1 MDSWFHSLAPIS
13 EVFFRITHSVRLC
26 TRFELQLLSCPSH
39 SDAPSCNKYT
49 ELQAHIWF
57 WKSRLSSQFF
67 FIYGHC
73 IFGLRKLQDLPFS
86 CAFLLLL
93 ANEANYA
100 STEKQFI
107 MGSALFLFLC
117 DLRSLNIFPM
127 EASISAGDICWILEF
142 LYLKASQFWTKDLS
156 PLFGS
161 VITHPHDSEEGG
173 TSFIS
178 GCVHFLFIDLVQVCL
193 YWPTV
198 TDAQLPIYDRGNT
211 IVHALHRTAYKP
223 FIKAFYL
230 PQLYSTYEVV
240 HSLLKALKCSR

>member
-1 MDSWFHSLAPIS
+1 MHQAG
-13 EVFFRITHSVRLC
+13 
-26 TRFELQLLSCPSH
+26 
-39 SDAPSCNKYT
+39 NKYT

-57 WKSRLSSQFF
+57 WKSRHSSPFFLFMDTVSLAWESCKTSLSPVLSSCCWPIRQTMQAQ
-67 FIYGHC
+67 
-73 IFGLRKLQDLPFS
+73 RSSSSWDLP
-86 CAFLLLL
+86 
-93 ANEANYA
+93 
-100 STEKQFI
+100 
-107 MGSALFLFLC
+107 FLFLC
-117 DLRSLNIFPM
+117 DLGSLNIFPM

-178 GCVHFLFIDLVQVCL
+178 GCVHFLFIDLAQVCL

-230 PQLYSTYEVV
+230 PQLYSTYEVA